1 MFVALGVALAFIGF
15 APTYLLVGS
24 SRRRRNAARDPL
36 TGVFQPDE
44 LRELDAHLDEIAKE
58 ELRRLDANLVRYV
71 AGEVGHVVT
80 IWDSLYGIAL
90 GLSDGRRIALGG
102 VSRVSRRLLI
112 RRAAQDKLRLI
123 RVERDGIS
131 YRVVLRGEVGAEI
144 EIYTSRIAV
153 AP

>member
-1 MFVALGVALAFIGF
+1 MFVVLSAGPALIALAAMYRLIGR
-15 APTYLLVGS
+15 S
-24 SRRRRNAARDPL
+24 QRRRRATRQPL
-36 TGVFQPDE
+36 TKVFQPHE

-58 ELRRLDANLVRYV
+58 ELRRLDANVQRYV

-90 GLSDGRRIALGG
+90 GLSDGRWLSLGG
-102 VSRVSRRLLI
+102 VSRVTRRLLVS
-112 RRAAQDKLRLI
+112 RAAKDKLHLT

-131 YRVVLRGEVGAEI
+131 YRVFLRGEAGVEV
-144 EIYTSRIAV
+144 EIYSRRIAL